1 MIKRIA
7 LALGLGVFLMGTAA
21 YAGVPPDAICKDK
34 KAKETGKKVLGKLK
48 AFGKN
53 QKAPNVSKLNSDLSK
68 ANSKF
73 TKGFSKAE
81 DPGAA
86 PRTGT
91 RTTSRPRLTPSSR
104 TSPTSSFSDRQAARS
119 SMGRADRSTNPAS

>member
-81 DPGAA
+81 DPGGCATNGDA
-86 PRTGT
+86 DDIEAKVDAFVQDVTDELLFGSPSGAFVDGT
-91 RTTSRPRLTPSSR
+91 SGSL
-104 TSPTSSFSDRQAARS
+104 D
-119 SMGRADRSTNPAS
+119 